1 MNRVEFMAELE
12 RLLADLPEDER
23 QAAVKYYAD
32 YFADAGAENEAEV
45 IRELGSPEK
54 TAESIKA
61 DYYGRTFDESRF
73 EHKDYMEKYGQQASG
88 QQTFGQQS
96 AGPAGASVEGKKPW
110 TSRGLKILLIVLI
123 AIVVWPL
130 SLGLICAVL
139 GILAAVVCLFAGLV
153 IAAVCVMIAGGV
165 RTINECGISA
175 GGSDDDGDRPPA
187 LCAGAHCHRGNRET
201 LYDRISGHAPWI
213 CGAVQAADPWKGGVE
228 NEEKVENILD
238 RVRCAGGG
246 RTASYSGGG
255 GAWRTER
262 S

>member
-23 QAAVKYYAD
+23 QAAVQYYAD

-88 QQTFGQQS
+88 QQTSGQQTS
-96 AGPAGASVEGKKPW
+96 GQQQAGPAGASVEGKKPW

-123 AIVVWPL
+123 AIVVWPV

-165 RTINECGISA
+165 TAVTGLLMSVA
-175 GGSDDDGDRPPA
+175 YPPA
-187 LCAGAHCHRGNRET
+187 ALMTTGIGLLLFVLGLIATVGTVKLCMIVYPAMLRGFVELCR
-201 LYDRISGHAPWI
+201 RPIHGK
-213 CGAVQAADPWKGGVE
+213 AV
-228 NEEKVENILD
+228 
-238 RVRCAGGG
+238 
-246 RTASYSGGG
+246 
-255 GAWRTER
+255 
-262 S
+262 

>member
-23 QAAVKYYAD
+23 QAAVQYYAD

-88 QQTFGQQS
+88 QQTSGQQQAGTAS
-96 AGPAGASVEGKKPW
+96 ASGEGKKPW

-165 RTINECGISA
+165 TAVTGLLMSVA
-175 GGSDDDGDRPPA
+175 YPPA
-187 LCAGAHCHRGNRET
+187 ALMTTGIGLLLFVLGLIATVGTVKLCMIVYPAMLRGFVELCR
-201 LYDRISGHAPWI
+201 RPIHGK
-213 CGAVQAADPWKGGVE
+213 AV
-228 NEEKVENILD
+228 
-238 RVRCAGGG
+238 
-246 RTASYSGGG
+246 
-255 GAWRTER
+255 
-262 S
+262 

>member
-23 QAAVKYYAD
+23 QAAVQYYAD

-165 RTINECGISA
+165 TAVTGLLMSVA
-175 GGSDDDGDRPPA
+175 YPPA
-187 LCAGAHCHRGNRET
+187 ALMTTGIGLLLFVLGLIATVGTVKLCMIVYPAMLRGFVELCR
-201 LYDRISGHAPWI
+201 RPIHGK
-213 CGAVQAADPWKGGVE
+213 AV
-228 NEEKVENILD
+228 
-238 RVRCAGGG
+238 
-246 RTASYSGGG
+246 
-255 GAWRTER
+255 
-262 S
+262 

>member
-23 QAAVKYYAD
+23 QAAVQYYAD

-88 QQTFGQQS
+88 QQA
-96 AGPAGASVEGKKPW
+96 AGPAGASGDGKKPW

-123 AIVVWPL
+123 AIVVWPV

-153 IAAVCVMIAGGV
+153 IAEVCVMIAGGV
-165 RTINECGISA
+165 TAVTGLLMSVA
-175 GGSDDDGDRPPA
+175 YPPA
-187 LCAGAHCHRGNRET
+187 ALMTTGIGLLLFVLGLIATVGTVKLCMIVYPAMLRGFVELCR
-201 LYDRISGHAPWI
+201 RPIHGK
-213 CGAVQAADPWKGGVE
+213 AV
-228 NEEKVENILD
+228 
-238 RVRCAGGG
+238 
-246 RTASYSGGG
+246 
-255 GAWRTER
+255 
-262 S
+262 

>member
-23 QAAVKYYAD
+23 QAAVQYYAD

-88 QQTFGQQS
+88 QQTSGQQ
-96 AGPAGASVEGKKPW
+96 PAGTADSPAGEQKKPW

-165 RTINECGISA
+165 TVVTGLLMSVA
-175 GGSDDDGDRPPA
+175 YPPA
-187 LCAGAHCHRGNRET
+187 ALMTTGIGLLLFVLGLIATVGTVKLCMIVYPAMLRGFVELCR
-201 LYDRISGHAPWI
+201 RPIHGK
-213 CGAVQAADPWKGGVE
+213 AV
-228 NEEKVENILD
+228 
-238 RVRCAGGG
+238 
-246 RTASYSGGG
+246 
-255 GAWRTER
+255 
-262 S
+262 

>member
-23 QAAVKYYAD
+23 QAAVQYYAD

-88 QQTFGQQS
+88 QQTSGQQQ

-123 AIVVWPL
+123 AIVVWPV

-165 RTINECGISA
+165 TAVTGLLMSVA
-175 GGSDDDGDRPPA
+175 YPPA
-187 LCAGAHCHRGNRET
+187 ALMTTGIGILLFVLGLIATVGTVKLCMIVYPAMLRGFVELCR
-201 LYDRISGHAPWI
+201 RPIHGK
-213 CGAVQAADPWKGGVE
+213 AV
-228 NEEKVENILD
+228 
-238 RVRCAGGG
+238 
-246 RTASYSGGG
+246 
-255 GAWRTER
+255 
-262 S
+262 

>member
-23 QAAVKYYAD
+23 QAAVQYYAD

-88 QQTFGQQS
+88 RQTSGQKA
-96 AGPAGASVEGKKPW
+96 AGRADSPAGEQKKPW

-165 RTINECGISA
+165 TAVTGLLMSVA
-175 GGSDDDGDRPPA
+175 YPPA
-187 LCAGAHCHRGNRET
+187 ALMTTGIGLLLFVLGLIATVGTVKLCMIVYPAMLRGFVELCR
-201 LYDRISGHAPWI
+201 RPIHGK
-213 CGAVQAADPWKGGVE
+213 AV
-228 NEEKVENILD
+228 
-238 RVRCAGGG
+238 
-246 RTASYSGGG
+246 
-255 GAWRTER
+255 
-262 S
+262 

>member
-12 RLLADLPEDER
+12 RLLADLPEDEQ
-23 QAAVKYYAD
+23 QAAVQYYAD

-88 QQTFGQQS
+88 QQTSGQQQ
-96 AGPAGASVEGKKPW
+96 AGTAGASGEEKKPW

-123 AIVVWPL
+123 AIVVWPV

-165 RTINECGISA
+165 TAVTGLLMSVA
-175 GGSDDDGDRPPA
+175 YPPA
-187 LCAGAHCHRGNRET
+187 ALMTTGIGLLLFVLGLIATVGTVKLCMIVYPAMLRGFVELCR
-201 LYDRISGHAPWI
+201 RPIHGK
-213 CGAVQAADPWKGGVE
+213 AV
-228 NEEKVENILD
+228 
-238 RVRCAGGG
+238 
-246 RTASYSGGG
+246 
-255 GAWRTER
+255 
-262 S
+262 